1 MAPFSHLPALR
12 AHVRLRAEDRPGIYR
27 MLGADG
33 AVIYVGKSVRV
44 RARVLSYFNAPEG
57 DKAELLMREARA
69 VEWEYVPNEF
79 AALLGEMR
87 LIQRHRP
94 RWNVQHKRRPHFCFV
109 KLSGGPAPRR
119 GHPPGRGERGLLRT
133 LSGSTTGRRGRARDP

>member
-44 RARVLSYFNAPEG
+44 RARVLFYFNAPEG

-69 VEWEYVPNEF
+69 VE
-79 AALLGEMR
+79 
-87 LIQRHRP
+87 
-94 RWNVQHKRRPHFCFV
+94 
-109 KLSGGPAPRR
+109 
-119 GHPPGRGERGLLRT
+119 
-133 LSGSTTGRRGRARDP
+133 